1 MKGHHAMTATAADN
15 LRAHLIGAWT
25 LESYESRSINGSS
38 VIYPFGPDAQG
49 IILYTADG
57 FMSTQLMRS
66 GRKPFTGSD
75 PHQAKDDE
83 LAAAA
88 SGYLAYSGPFTITDD
103 GQIAHHIVV
112 SLLPNWVRETQ
123 YHLAHLEGSR
133 LELRPPEPT
142 LIGGELRTANLVWRR
157 A

>member
-1 MKGHHAMTATAADN
+1 MTTTAADD
-15 LRAHLIGAWT
+15 LRAHLIGAWR
-25 LESYESRSINGSS
+25 LESYESRSVDGSN

-66 GRKPFTGSD
+66 GRKSFTGSD
-75 PHQAKDDE
+75 PHEAQDDE
-83 LAAAA
+83 LASAA
-88 SGYLAYSGPFTITDD
+88 SGYLAYSGAFTITDD

-112 SLLPNWVRETQ
+112 SLLPNWVGETQ
-123 YHLAHLEGSR
+123 YHVAHINGPR

-142 LIGGELRTANLVWRR
+142 LIAGELRTANLVWRR

>member
-1 MKGHHAMTATAADN
+1 MKGQPAMTATAADD
-15 LRAHLIGAWT
+15 LRAQLIGAWR
-25 LESYESRSINGSS
+25 LESYESRSVDGSD

-49 IILYTADG
+49 IILYTRDG

-75 PHQAKDDE
+75 PHEVQDDE
-83 LAAAA
+83 LASAA
-88 SGYLAYSGPFTITDD
+88 SGYLAYSGAFTITDD
-103 GQIAHHIVV
+103 LQIAHHIEV
-112 SLLPNWVRETQ
+112 SLLPNWVHETQ
-123 YHLAHLEGSR
+123 YHVAQLKGSR

>member
-1 MKGHHAMTATAADN
+1 MTAAAADD

-25 LESYESRSINGSS
+25 LESYQSRRIDGSN

-66 GRKPFTGSD
+66 GRKPFTGGD
-75 PHQAKDDE
+75 PHKAQDDE
-83 LAAAA
+83 LTSAA

-103 GQIAHHIVV
+103 CQIAHHIVV

-123 YHLAHLEGSR
+123 YHVAHLKGSR